1 MAIPCQIPILDTDN
15 VLLCRFFWNFM
26 KWQLWKESWSP
37 RRHIFHDLWRGK
49 NAYLLSKCDPLWR
62 KRRAKLNKVLEFHW
76 KKSVYNS
83 TIDSVTA
90 ECRGSNDLFTFLETF
105 FLVGKSN
112 GTFDNLNF
120 LEIFFFDS
128 DPSFW
133 KKGNRAL
140 YQGHW
145 KVSQTV
151 LLETRPSNLKER
163 YIHERK
169 HSCFSRWGYSFGKIT
184 DAVTTFLCL
193 LLLCY
198 TTYFLCKNVYF
209 APFVS
214 R

>member
-1 MAIPCQIPILDTDN
+1 MSINFFCIFCFTQGRHSCPGASCTLYKSMAQLDSNSDNGYTLPNPNTWYWQCPFVPIFLKFHEVTT
-15 VLLCRFFWNFM
+15 LERELKSPAAHLPWFM
-26 KWQLWKESWSP
+26 E
-37 RRHIFHDLWRGK
+37 GK

-76 KKSVYNS
+76 KKSVHNS

-133 KKGNRAL
+133 KKGIE
-140 YQGHW
+140 QSI
-145 KVSQTV
+145 KDI
-151 LLETRPSNLKER
+151 ER
-163 YIHERK
+163 IHRQ
-169 HSCFSRWGYSFGKIT
+169 SY
-184 DAVTTFLCL
+184 
-193 LLLCY
+193 
-198 TTYFLCKNVYF
+198 
-209 APFVS
+209 
-214 R
+214 

>member
-1 MAIPCQIPILDTDN
+1 MPIFLKFHEVTT
-15 VLLCRFFWNFM
+15 LERELKSPAAHLPWFM
-26 KWQLWKESWSP
+26 E
-37 RRHIFHDLWRGK
+37 GK

-76 KKSVYNS
+76 KKSVHNS

-120 LEIFFFDS
+120 LEIFFIDS

-169 HSCFSRWGYSFGKIT
+169 HSCFWGNSFGKIT